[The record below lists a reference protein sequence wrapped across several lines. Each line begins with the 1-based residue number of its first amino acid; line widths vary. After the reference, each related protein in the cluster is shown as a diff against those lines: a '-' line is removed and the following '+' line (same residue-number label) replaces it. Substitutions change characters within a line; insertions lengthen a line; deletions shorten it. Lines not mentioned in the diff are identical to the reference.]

1 MSALLRPD
9 GFPSDSEM
17 LGLGTAHFLYR
28 DRYFRTEAIKVLPGE
43 YYATASE
50 LMIVTLLGSC
60 VAACIH
66 DPKRQIGGMNHFLL
80 PQNRLDDGV
89 GAARYGVHAM
99 ELLINGL
106 LRLGARRD
114 GLEAKVFGG
123 GNVAR
128 SMTRSLVGQQ
138 NVDFVLAFLE
148 REKIRVTAQDMG
160 GDCPRRIHF
169 FPRTGQVMVRTLA
182 VAEVPDIEQVESA
195 LERKTDAS
203 QGAVE
208 LFT

>member
-1 MSALLRPD
+1 MSALLRTR
-9 GFPSDSEM
+9 GLPSDSEM

-28 DRYFRTEAIKVLPGE
+28 DRHFRTEAIKVLPGE

-66 DPKRQIGGMNHFLL
+66 DPARQIGGMNHFLL
-80 PQNRLDDGV
+80 PQNRLNDGLA
-89 GAARYGVHAM
+89 AARYGVHAM

-106 LRLGARRD
+106 LQLGARRES
-114 GLEAKVFGG
+114 LEAKVFGG

-128 SMTRSLVGQQ
+128 RMSNCLVGQQ
-138 NVDFVLAFLE
+138 NVDFVLAFLKRE
-148 REKIRVTAQDMG
+148 RIRVTAQDMG
-160 GDCPRRIHF
+160 GDSPRRIHF

-182 VAEVPDIEQVESA
+182 VAEVPEIEQVESA
-195 LERKTDAS
+195 LERKADS
-203 QGAVE
+203 NKGEVE